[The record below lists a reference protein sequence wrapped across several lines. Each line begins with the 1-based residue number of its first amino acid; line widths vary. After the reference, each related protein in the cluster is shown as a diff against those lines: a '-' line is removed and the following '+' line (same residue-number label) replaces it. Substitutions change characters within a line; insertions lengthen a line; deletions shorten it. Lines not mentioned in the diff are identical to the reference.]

1 MNGKLITIEGI
12 DGSGKGTQSQL
23 VVEKLLAKGEKVKMY
38 SFPAYEQT
46 FFGKEVG
53 AFLRG
58 EFGSIDEVHPKLAS
72 VLFASDRLEQKPNL
86 MADLNDGY
94 YVVCDRYVESNMG
107 HQAAKFPEAQRKDFI
122 DWLDK
127 LEYQVNG
134 LPKPDLT
141 IFLDVPLAV
150 SKELVL
156 KKKQRSYTEDKEDI
170 HEAAHGYLEK
180 VYQVYQYLYQ
190 RNQWQ
195 MIPCVKNNAIRSIG
209 SINAEII
216 QCIELIQS

>member
-1 MNGKLITIEGI
+1 MTGKLITIEGI

-23 VVEKLLAKGEKVKMY
+23 LIEKLNQLGKKVKMY

-46 FFGKEVG
+46 FFGREVG

-58 EFGSIDEVHPKLAS
+58 EFGSIDQVHPKLAS

-86 MADLNDGY
+86 LADLNAGY
-94 YVVCDRYVESNMG
+94 YVICDRYVESNMG
-107 HQAAKFPEAQRKDFI
+107 HQAAKFPEHERVAFI
-122 DWLDK
+122 DWLEE

-134 LPKPDLT
+134 LPKPDIT
-141 IFLDVPLAV
+141 FFLDVPLSV

-156 KKKQRSYTEDKEDI
+156 KKKQRSYTDEKEDI

-180 VYQVYQYLYQ
+180 VYQVYQYL
-190 RNQWQ
+190 NQKNHWCR
-195 MIPCVKNNAIRSIG
+195 IPCVEQGAIRSIDT
-209 SINAEII
+209 IN
-216 QCIELIQS
+216 QELLEKVQSL

>member
-1 MNGKLITIEGI
+1 MTGKLITIEGI

-23 VVEKLLAKGEKVKMY
+23 LVEKLQQAGKKVKMY

-46 FFGKEVG
+46 FFGGEVG

-72 VLFASDRLEQKPNL
+72 ILFASDRLEQKPHL
-86 MADLNDGY
+86 LRDLEQGY

-107 HQAAKFPEAQRKDFI
+107 HQAAKFDETKRAEFI
-122 DWLDK
+122 DWLDE
-127 LEYQVNG
+127 LEYRVNG
-134 LPKPDLT
+134 LPKPAIT
-141 IFLDVPLAV
+141 FFLDVPLSV

-156 KKKQRSYTEDKEDI
+156 KKKQRSYTDEKEDI

-180 VYQVYQYLYQ
+180 VYQVYQYLYE
-190 RNQWQ
+190 RNGWKRISCVENGKIR
-195 MIPCVKNNAIRSIG
+195 MIDD
-209 SINAEII
+209 INK
-216 QCIELIQS
+216 ELLGRVLALN

>member
-1 MNGKLITIEGI
+1 MTGKLITIEGI

-23 VVEKLLAKGEKVKMY
+23 LIEKLKQSGKKVKMY
-38 SFPAYEQT
+38 SFPAYEET

-72 VLFASDRLEQKPNL
+72 VLYASDRLEQKPKML
-86 MADLNDGY
+86 KDLADGY

-107 HQAAKFPEAQRKDFI
+107 HQAAKFSSEERPEFI
-122 DWLDK
+122 NWLNE
-127 LEYQVNG
+127 LEYGVNA
-134 LPKPDLT
+134 LPKPDIT
-141 IFLDVPLAV
+141 FFLDVPLSV

-156 KKKQRSYTEDKEDI
+156 KKKQRSYTDDKEDI

-180 VYQVYQYLYQ
+180 VYQVYQYLNDLYNW
-190 RNQWQ
+190 RRV
-195 MIPCVKNNAIRSIG
+195 PCVENGTIRSIEQ
-209 SINAEII
+209 INS
-216 QCIELIQS
+216 ELLSYLE

>member
-1 MNGKLITIEGI
+1 MTGKLITIEGI

-23 VVEKLLAKGEKVKMY
+23 LIEKLQAAGKKVKMY

-46 FFGKEVG
+46 FFGREVG

-86 MADLNDGY
+86 VADLEAGY

-107 HQAAKFPEAQRKDFI
+107 HQAAKFAESERADFI
-122 DWLDK
+122 DWLAE
-127 LEYQVNG
+127 LEYKVNG
-134 LPKPDLT
+134 LPKPDIT
-141 IFLDVPLAV
+141 FFLDVPLEV

-156 KKKQRSYTEDKEDI
+156 KKKQRSYTDEKEDI

-180 VYQVYQYLYQ
+180 VYQVYQLLHAKNDWC
-190 RNQWQ
+190 R
-195 MIPCVKNNAIRSIG
+195 IPCVEQDNIRSIEA
-209 SINAEII
+209 INN
-216 QCIELIQS
+216 ELLNKVEKL

>member
-1 MNGKLITIEGI
+1 MTGKLITIEGI

-23 VVEKLLAKGEKVKMY
+23 LLEKLKQAGKKVKMY

-46 FFGKEVG
+46 FFGREVG

-58 EFGSIDEVHPKLAS
+58 EFGSIDQVHPKLAS
-72 VLFASDRLEQKPNL
+72 VLFASDRLEQKPDL
-86 MADLNDGY
+86 LADLNAGY

-107 HQAAKFPEAQRKDFI
+107 HQAAKFPEQERVAFI
-122 DWLDK
+122 DWLEE

-134 LPKPDLT
+134 LPKPDIT
-141 IFLDVPLAV
+141 FFLDVPLSV

-156 KKKQRSYTEDKEDI
+156 KKKQRSYTDEKEDI

-180 VYQVYQYLYQ
+180 VYQVYQYLNQ
-190 RNQWQ
+190 KNQWCR
-195 MIPCVKNNAIRSIG
+195 ILCVDNEVIRSIEA
-209 SINAEII
+209 INN
-216 QCIELIQS
+216 ELLEKVLAL

>member
-1 MNGKLITIEGI
+1 MTGKLITIEGI

-23 VVEKLLAKGEKVKMY
+23 LIEKLKAAGKKVKMY

-46 FFGKEVG
+46 FFGREVG

-58 EFGSIDEVHPKLAS
+58 EFGSIDQVHPKLAS

-86 MADLNDGY
+86 LADLEAGY

-107 HQAAKFPEAQRKDFI
+107 HQAAKFPESERSEFI
-122 DWLDK
+122 DWLSE
-127 LEYQVNG
+127 LEYKVNG
-134 LPKPDLT
+134 LPKPDIT
-141 IFLDVPLAV
+141 FFLDVPLEV

-156 KKKQRSYTEDKEDI
+156 MKKQRSYTDEKEDI

-180 VYQVYQYLYQ
+180 VYQVYQLLLAKNDWC
-190 RNQWQ
+190 R
-195 MIPCVKNNAIRSIG
+195 IPCVEQGSIRSIEQ
-209 SINAEII
+209 INAELLAKV
-216 QCIELIQS
+216 QAL

>member
-1 MNGKLITIEGI
+1 MTGKLITIEGI

-23 VVEKLLAKGEKVKMY
+23 LIQKLEEAGKKVRIY
-38 SFPAYEQT
+38 SFPAYEET

-72 VLFASDRLEQKPNL
+72 VLYASDRLEQKPKML
-86 MADLNDGY
+86 KDLQDGC

-107 HQAAKFPEAQRKDFI
+107 HQAAKLPEGEREDLI
-122 DWLDK
+122 NWLDE
-127 LEYQVNG
+127 LEYRVNC
-134 LPKPDLT
+134 LPKPDIT
-141 IFLDVPLAV
+141 FFLDVPLSV

-156 KKKQRSYTEDKEDI
+156 KKKQRSYTDDKEDI

-180 VYQVYQYLYQ
+180 VYQVYQYLNQ
-190 RNQWQ
+190 RNGWCRV
-195 MIPCVKNNAIRSIG
+195 PCVEQGEIRTIEQINN
-209 SINAEII
+209 
-216 QCIELIQS
+216 ELLSQLSL